1 MKVSR
6 LSTVAVAGLVF
17 LTGLSAA
24 HAALPQAVGDTQLPS
39 LAPMVK
45 QASPAVVNIA
55 VRQKAP
61 QFNSRRGVPLFPQ
74 LPARPRG
81 GRTGSGSGVIVD
93 AKNGYIMTNHH
104 VVEQAESI
112 TVTLYDDRTMEATV
126 IGSDPGSDVALIQ
139 VDGDNLAQ
147 IPLSD
152 SDALEVGDFVVAI
165 GNPFGLSNTVTSG
178 IVSGLGRYGLSS
190 DGYEDF
196 IQTDAA
202 INPGNSGGA
211 LLNLRG
217 ELIGI
222 NTAIKTT
229 SGGNVGIG
237 FAVPINMARRVM
249 EQILEFG
256 EVRRGLLGVRIGR
269 TLDLNDETRER
280 LDLGG
285 REGAIVLQ
293 VDPDSAADKAGIEIE
308 DVIVMVNGEKTRDAQ
323 ELRNTIGLLSEG
335 DQVTVDVIRGGR
347 DRAFKARLGSQAT
360 DTNTERLNAGD
371 TLHPGLEGASF
382 GDLNKRQRKTLN
394 SGKAG
399 VLVTEVAANS
409 AAEFAGLEEGD
420 IITTVNLAP
429 VSNLAEF
436 RDKASADASRL
447 MLRIVRDGASTLVI
461 VG

>member
-6 LSTVAVAGLVF
+6 LSTVAAAGLVF
-17 LTGLSAA
+17 LTGLSSA

-39 LAPMVK
+39 LAPMIK

-61 QFNSRRGVPLFPQ
+61 TIANRRGVPLFPRMPSTPRRG
-74 LPARPRG
+74 PAA
-81 GRTGSGSGVIVD
+81 SGSGVIVD
-93 AKNGYIMTNHH
+93 AKNGYIITNHH
-104 VVEQAESI
+104 VVESAESI
-112 TVTLYDDRTMEATV
+112 TVTLFDDRTMEATV

-147 IPLSD
+147 IPVSNSD
-152 SDALEVGDFVVAI
+152 NLEVGDFVVAI

-178 IVSGLGRYGLSS
+178 IVSGLGRYGLSR

-256 EVRRGLLGVRIGR
+256 EVRRGLLGVRIGATR
-269 TLDLNDETRER
+269 GLDEQAREGLG
-280 LDLGG
+280 LDG
-285 REGAIVLQ
+285 REGAIVMQ
-293 VDPDSAADKAGIEIE
+293 VDPDSAADKAGIEVQDI
-308 DVIVMVNGEKTRDAQ
+308 IIKVNGEKTRDAN
-323 ELRNTIGLLSEG
+323 ELRNAIGLLSEG
-335 DQVTVDVIRGGR
+335 DEVEVEVIRNGKN
-347 DRAFKARLGSQAT
+347 RAFTARLGSVAT
-360 DTNTERLNAGD
+360 DTNTQRLNAGN

-382 GDLNKRQRKTLN
+382 GNLTKRQLRSLD
-394 SGKAG
+394 SDGGG
-399 VLVTEVAANS
+399 VMVTRVLPDSPAAFS
-409 AAEFAGLEEGD
+409 GLEEGD
-420 IITTVNLAP
+420 VVTTVNLRP
-429 VSNLAEF
+429 VENLADF
-436 RDKASADASRL
+436 REKANADVAQL
-447 MLRIVRDGASTLVI
+447 MLRVVRDGADTLVI
-461 VG
+461 IG